1 MQAAQSA
8 VKAEELRNLQVRN
21 RTAVQLFCLTSLSN
35 WDFLF
40 IFDKKQKK
48 RGGVDPAVKKKTKS
62 ESPISRRVI
71 AGDVG
76 DAG

>member
-1 MQAAQSA
+1 
-8 VKAEELRNLQVRN
+8 LHPHFG
-21 RTAVQLFCLTSLSN
+21 TYYY

-40 IFDKKQKK
+40 IFNKKQKK
-48 RGGVDPAVKKKTKS
+48 RGGVDPSVKKKTKS